1 MVNALSLSQLN
12 SLVSDAIKDALPE
25 TYWLIAEIS
34 DVRVNHSNG
43 HCYLEFI
50 EKNEKTGAI
59 IAKAR
64 GYIWNNTFRM
74 LKPYFEET
82 TKQSF
87 TSGLK
92 ILVCVGIDF
101 HELYGYGLTVHDIDP
116 TYTLGDLQQKR
127 QAIINQLEKEGV
139 LTLNKELDFPVI
151 AQRIAIIS
159 SPTAAGYED
168 FLDHLLHNKYGFVF
182 YPKLFP
188 ALMQGERTESSIIQ
202 ALDKIFSHKEKF
214 DAVVIIRGGG
224 ATSDLSSFDSYLL
237 ATNCAQF
244 PLPIIT
250 GIGHERDDTIL
261 DIVAYQRAKTPTAVA
276 DFFIGKI
283 EETNN
288 ELTDL
293 QDSIV
298 SEAKLILNQA
308 NINLQNFSIKI
319 PNMAFSLFE
328 KQSAN
333 LELYKARLQ
342 HAAKNKLEKAKSQL
356 KEKEAFIKLSS
367 PEYILSKGYSIT
379 TKNGKAVKDEK
390 ELQPGDKIITKL
402 NKGEITSVLVHGTR
416 YTVHEE

>member
-12 SLVSDAIKDALPE
+12 RLVSGAIKEALPE
-25 TYWLIAEIS
+25 TYWLVAEIS
-34 DVRVNHSNG
+34 DVRVNHANG

-101 HELYGYGLTVHDIDP
+101 HELYGYGLTVYDIDP

-127 QAIINQLEKEGV
+127 QAIINQLEEEGV

-151 AQRIAIIS
+151 AQRIAVIS

-168 FLDHLLHNKYGFVF
+168 FLEHLLHNKYGFIF

-188 ALMQGERTESSIIQ
+188 ALMQGEQTESSIIQ
-202 ALDKIFSHKEKF
+202 ALDKIFSHKDNF

-250 GIGHERDDTIL
+250 GIGHERDDTVL

-276 DFFIGKI
+276 DFFIGRI
-283 EETNN
+283 EEVNN

-293 QDSIV
+293 RDSIV
-298 SEAKLILNQA
+298 SEASRILNQA
-308 NINLQNFSIKI
+308 NNNLQHFSLKI
-319 PNMAFSLFE
+319 PNAAFSLFE

-333 LELYKARLQ
+333 LELYKTKLR
-342 HAAKNKLEKAKSQL
+342 HAVKNKLDKAESQL
-356 KEKEAFIKLSS
+356 KENEAFIKLSS
-367 PEYILSKGYSIT
+367 PEYILAKGYSIT
-379 TKNGKAVKDEK
+379 TKDGKAVKDAK
-390 ELQPGDKIITKL
+390 ELHPGDKIITRL
-402 NKGEITSVLVHGTR
+402 SKGEITSTI
-416 YTVHEE
+416 